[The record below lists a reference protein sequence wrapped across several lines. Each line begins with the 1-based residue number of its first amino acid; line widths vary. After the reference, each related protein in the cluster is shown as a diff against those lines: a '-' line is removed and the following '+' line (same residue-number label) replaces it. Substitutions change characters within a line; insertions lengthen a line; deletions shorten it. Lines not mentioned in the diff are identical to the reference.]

1 MVADHHTSERV
12 YAWLK
17 ADLLDGASE
26 HGRLNIN
33 ILAQRYD
40 VSATPVREALLRLV
54 GEGLVE
60 MPSSG
65 GFALPR
71 MNTAFVADCY
81 AFSLDLGLL
90 LLRHLPSRPG
100 GMPIEIGPSSL
111 RYPIDAVTTA
121 LAVAVGNGAI
131 LRSVLSLNDRM
142 HPIRRMEE
150 YRLPGL
156 DVEFRRIL
164 DALKEYK
171 PAAIRKLLFS
181 YHRRRQKNVEKILGL
196 RG

>member
-12 YAWLK
+12 YARLK
-17 ADLLDGASE
+17 ADLLEGAGDHS
-26 HGRLNIN
+26 RLNIN

-40 VSATPVREALLRLV
+40 ASATPVREALLRLV

-81 AFSLDLGLL
+81 AFSLDLGILVL
-90 LLRHLPSRPG
+90 KHLPPRPG
-100 GMPIEIGPSSL
+100 GMLIEVGPSSL

-121 LAVAVGNGAI
+121 WAVAAGNGAI
-131 LRSVLSLNDRM
+131 LRSVLSLNDMM

-156 DVEFRRIL
+156 GDEFDRIL
-164 DALKEYK
+164 NKTEEYK
-171 PAAIRKLLFS
+171 PADIRKLLHS
-181 YHRRRQKNVEKILGL
+181 YYRRRQKNVEKILGL